1 MARRM
6 TDRER
11 LFRSFDEETRR
22 TAERDRAAIEQSEF
36 DKARFGELTPVD
48 YFGAYDDN
56 DARQREMEAAGRE
69 SRRRA
74 IETAAGQ
81 IRDSQRRQRRNMIV
95 YSPNGADTPS
105 TKGVDSMEWIRR
117 KNLTND
123 VRRRGSGAPS
133 VTVGGKTF
141 TRDPVTGRM
150 DFAGPLKA
158 AGDVASRNESR
169 RQMLDVMQRSGLYDS
184 RMFSGPGVKNSW
196 FDKDGVATEL
206 TPQNRQ
212 RLYDIAYKK
221 LQGQFQDSRT
231 KSDEY
236 GQVLDKAREG
246 FKGPRSWQDVRS
258 KMDSDPKS
266 DIGGPWGQAAQKS
279 YDERTTNLVQIALM
293 RGNKSEAERLL
304 RQARSREVMRE
315 EMRDKA
321 AQRAF
326 SGTAQSNLARAQKG
340 YEEQLLAERTR
351 LLNRMSSAMKMNAQ
365 LANMFGVDVKDLR
378 AAIEKPAAQQ
388 PAAQQPASGPDVG
401 AVVNNSPIPVTMTG
415 VLNNF
420 GRWLSQQ
427 PAAQQPATQASFWGR
442 VGDVVMQHPVVQTGA
457 AIVGH
462 MNDVLNQNQPEVY
475 PGGPR
480 VDWKDKLAADVA
492 ETLNPT
498 WTDRSDLWSM
508 ALQ

>member
-11 LFRSFDEETRR
+11 LFRNFERETRR
-22 TAERDRAAIEQSEF
+22 TAQLSEEAYKRE
-36 DKARFGELTPVD
+36 DGVGAVD
-48 YFGAYDDN
+48 GVSPRRYFEAYDDN

-74 IETAAGQ
+74 IETATGQ
-81 IRDSQRRQRRNMIV
+81 MRDSQRRQRRNMIV

-105 TKGVDSMEWIRR
+105 TKGVDSAEWIRR
-117 KNLTND
+117 KNLTDD

-158 AGDVASRNESR
+158 AGDIASRNESR
-169 RQMLDVMQRSGLYDS
+169 RQMLDVMQRSGLYDP

-196 FDKDGVATEL
+196 FDKDGVATEI

-221 LQGQFQDSRT
+221 LQSQFQDSRT

-266 DIGGPWGQAAQKS
+266 DIGGPWGQAAQRS

-326 SGTAQSNLARAQKG
+326 SGTAQSDLVRAQRG

-365 LANMFGVDVKDLR
+365 LASMFGVDAKDLR
-378 AAIEKPAAQQ
+378 AAIEKPAARQFAAAAAQQPAAAAAQQPVAQQPVSSSDVGVVVNNSPVPVTMTGVQNNFEGWLLQQPTAAAAQQ
-388 PAAQQPASGPDVG
+388 PAAQQ
-401 AVVNNSPIPVTMTG
+401 
-415 VLNNF
+415 
-420 GRWLSQQ
+420 
-427 PAAQQPATQASFWGR
+427 SFWGR
-442 VGDVVMQHPVVQTGA
+442 VGDVVMRHPVVQSGVQTA
-457 AIVGH
+457 QH
-462 MNDVLNQNQPEVY
+462 LY
-475 PGGPR
+475 
-480 VDWKDKLAADVA
+480 DVA
-492 ETLNPT
+492 TFGGL
-498 WTDRSDLWSM
+498 SDELKQGFSEQFSPWGVHR
-508 ALQ
+508 

>member
-36 DKARFGELTPVD
+36 NKARFGELTPVD

-123 VRRRGSGAPS
+123 VRRRGRGAPS
-133 VTVGGKTF
+133 VTVGGRTF
-141 TRDPVTGRM
+141 TRDSAGRM
-150 DFAGPLKA
+150 DFAGSLQA
-158 AGDVASRNESR
+158 AADVASRNESR
-169 RQMLDVMQRSGLYDS
+169 RQMLDVMQRSGLYDP

-279 YDERTTNLVQIALM
+279 YDERTKNLVQIALM

-378 AAIEKPAAQQ
+378 AAIEQPAAQQ
-388 PAAQQPASGPDVG
+388 PAAQ
-401 AVVNNSPIPVTMTG
+401 T
-415 VLNNF
+415 
-420 GRWLSQQ
+420 
-427 PAAQQPATQASFWGR
+427 SFWGKVR
-442 VGDVVMQHPVVQTGA
+442 DVVMQHPVVQTGA
-457 AIVGH
+457 AVVGH
-462 MNDVLNQNQPEVY
+462 MNDMLNQNQPEVY